1 MIFLSGI
8 HGVGKTFFCDMAKE
22 KLGIKSYA
30 ASQLIAEEGRRGFS
44 MDKFESG
51 IDKNQLLLIKAVEEL
66 RGNEKEF
73 ILDGHFCLL
82 NGCGDIMRI
91 PYNTFELL
99 KPDAIILLT
108 EKPDIIAERRFQRDG
123 ILQNI
128 CEIQKFQE
136 AEKQYA
142 QEVSQNF
149 RIPLQVSNGIDDLSY
164 IMEFIKTRGGF

>member
-73 ILDGHFCLL
+73 I
-82 NGCGDIMRI
+82 
-91 PYNTFELL
+91 FEGW
-99 KPDAIILLT
+99 T
-108 EKPDIIAERRFQRDG
+108 
-123 ILQNI
+123 
-128 CEIQKFQE
+128 
-136 AEKQYA
+136 
-142 QEVSQNF
+142 
-149 RIPLQVSNGIDDLSY
+149 
-164 IMEFIKTRGGF
+164 